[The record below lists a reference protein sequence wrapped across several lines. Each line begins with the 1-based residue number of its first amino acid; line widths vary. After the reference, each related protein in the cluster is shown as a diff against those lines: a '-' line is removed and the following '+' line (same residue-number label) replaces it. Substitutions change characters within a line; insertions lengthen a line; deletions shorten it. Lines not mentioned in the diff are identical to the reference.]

1 VNELEVCLLL
11 REQHLAESSNQL
23 VALMSKVQRAGLQ
36 GVAVGDHVTFQGAGT
51 DGLISAAALIAAHDS
66 LLVKTIIY
74 LVPLRHPVAIARQV
88 ATLAE
93 LGPGRFTFGVGV
105 GGEDPDE
112 FASVEVPFDARG
124 ARADEALE
132 LMERLRSGRPVTHH
146 GRFFKLDEVVIAPA
160 VPGLRVVVGGR
171 SDAALRRTARFGEGW
186 AALWV
191 SARRYAE
198 ATAMVETEAARA
210 GRGMVAWRHEHQ
222 GWCFFDHDRAVAI
235 ERARRLL
242 EASYAMPFERF
253 ERYTPCGGPE
263 EVAATLRPFYDAGC
277 RTFNLVA
284 DGPSLDYII
293 ECAGQVRELMSAWT
307 G

>member
-1 VNELEVCLLL
+1 M
-11 REQHLAESSNQL
+11 SSIE
-23 VALMSKVQRAGLQ
+23 RAGLQ
-36 GVAVGDHVTFQGAGT
+36 GVAVGDHVTFQGSGI
-51 DGLISAAALIAAHDS
+51 DGLVSAAALIGAHDS

-112 FASVEVPFDARG
+112 FASVEVPFAARG

-146 GRFFKLDEVVIAPA
+146 GRFFNLDDVVIAPA
-160 VPGLRVVVGGR
+160 VPDLRVVVGGR
-171 SDAALRRTARFGEGW
+171 SDAALRRAARFGEGW

-198 ATAMVETEAARA
+198 ATAIVEAEAARA
-210 GRGMVAWRHEHQ
+210 GRTGVAWRHEHQ
-222 GWCFFDHDRAVAI
+222 GWCFFDRDRAAAVEGAK
-235 ERARRLL
+235 RLL
-242 EASYAMPFERF
+242 EASYGMPFERF

-263 EVAATLRPFYDAGC
+263 EVAAALRPFHEAGC

-284 DGPSLDYII
+284 DGPSLDYVV
-293 ECAGQVRELMSAWT
+293 ECAGQVRELMSGWA